1 MDEER
6 DLGPEADPEAVAR
19 KILLDQLAGRARS
32 RSELAAKLARRN
44 VPTDV
49 ATRLLDRFEEVGLV
63 DDGAF
68 AREWVSQRQEG
79 RGLARRALAQEL
91 HRKGIDEEVARDAL
105 GVIDE
110 SDEVDAA
117 RMLVRRK
124 LRSVR
129 GLGTD
134 KAVRR
139 LVGMLARK
147 GHSSGVAFRVV
158 REELGADLAD
168 PEHSGP

>member
-1 MDEER
+1 VRSSGR
-6 DLGPEADPEAVAR
+6 DRWFAVIVVAAVLIVGAAALTALSGPRSCSDVGRTRTLTVAV
-19 KILLDQLAGRARS
+19 
-32 RSELAAKLARRN
+32 E
-44 VPTDV
+44 P
-49 ATRLLDRFEEVGLV
+49 LV
-63 DDGAF
+63 
-68 AREWVSQRQEG
+68 
-79 RGLARRALAQEL
+79 RGTLSTLRVRLAQEL
-91 HRKGIDEEVARDAL
+91 RRKGIDEEVARDAL